1 MEFNDLHCVL
11 ALGKHSDLGLA
22 AKEAGIAE
30 NELLGAVQ
38 RHEQELGEPLFN
50 TLGKEYRLTYT
61 GERYIEK
68 AQQIMYLK
76 RELEQEINDIRQRD
90 VGELKIA
97 FPIMRGT
104 YMLPCTLP
112 VFSGKYPNVKVTVHE
127 ANSEAIE
134 EMLLAGETD
143 LAFFTLPIRSEEIV
157 HKVIKE
163 EEVVLVL
170 SPQHPLANIGVNKP
184 DCRYPWVDIRRF
196 RDEPFILQ
204 KRDQRTRHIG
214 ERLFDENGMAPWVA
228 VYVRNILASVQLAAN
243 GYGVTLVGESHMRH
257 IKTDV
262 EPVCFS
268 VGRPCTKTS
277 FVAAWRRGAY
287 LPQFAREYI
296 DIVQEF
302 T

>member
-1 MEFNDLHCVL
+1 MEFNDLHYVL
-11 ALGKHSDLGLA
+11 ALGKHGDLGRA
-22 AKEAGIAE
+22 AKEAGVAE
-30 NELLGAVQ
+30 SEFLAAVR
-38 RHEQELGEPLFN
+38 RHEQELGEPLFKI
-50 TLGKEYRLTYT
+50 LGEEYRLTYA

-68 AQQIMYLK
+68 ARQIIYLK
-76 RELEQEINDIRQRD
+76 RELEQELNDIHQRD

-112 VFSGKYPNVKVTVHE
+112 VFSGKYPNVKVIVHE

-143 LAFFTLPIRSEEIV
+143 LAFFTLPIHSEDIV

-170 SPQHPLANIGVNKP
+170 SPQHPLADIGVNKP
-184 DCRYPWVDIRRF
+184 DCRYPWADIRRF
-196 RDEPFILQ
+196 QDEPFILQ

-214 ERLFDENGMAPWVA
+214 ERLFDESGIEPRVA

-243 GYGVTLVGESHMRH
+243 GYGVTLASESHMRH

-268 VGRPCTKTS
+268 VGKPCTKTN
-277 FVAAWRRGAY
+277 FVAAWRRGAS
-287 LPQFAREYI
+287 LPQFALDYI
-296 DIVQEF
+296 DIVQKF